1 MITQSTAREPVPLE
15 ADGPPF
21 YLPVG
26 NEVEVFEAAWRRGLP
41 LMLKGPTGCGKTR
54 LVEHM
59 ASRLGRPLF
68 TVSCH
73 EDMTASDLL
82 GRFLLSGGDTTWVDG
97 PLTQAARVGGIC
109 YLDEVVEARPDAV
122 VAIHS
127 LADHRRELNLERLG
141 GTTIQAA
148 PGFQLVVSYNPG
160 YQSVLKDMKPS
171 TRQRMVAVEL
181 GFPTADRE
189 REILERETDLRGR
202 PADELI
208 RLGQAVRRL
217 DHPGLRE
224 VASTRT
230 LVAAALLVTEG
241 LSFTDAAIAAIAGPL
256 SDDPELRD
264 GLIAMIHAFD
274 PANDASAEGTSGL
287 ADHQAARRT
296 TRTKKSNWIQERA

>member
-1 MITQSTAREPVPLE
+1 MTTQSAAREPAALE
-15 ADGPPF
+15 ADASPF

-26 NEVEVFEAAWRRGLP
+26 NEVELFEAAWRRGLP

-59 ASRLGRPLF
+59 AGRLGRPLY

-82 GRFLLSGGDTTWVDG
+82 GRFLLAGGDTAWVDG
-97 PLTQAARVGGIC
+97 PLTRAAREGGVC

-141 GTTIQAA
+141 GTTIKAA

-171 TRQRMVAVEL
+171 TRQRMVAIEL
-181 GFPTADRE
+181 GFPAPQRE
-189 REILERETDLRGR
+189 REILERETGLRGR
-202 PADELI
+202 PAEELI

-230 LVAAALLVTEG
+230 LIAAALLINEGVT
-241 LSFTDAAIAAIAGPL
+241 FTHAATAAIVGVL

-264 GLIAMIHAFD
+264 GLISMIGAFD
-274 PANDASAEGTSGL
+274 PANEHYAVEQPTG
-287 ADHQAARRT
+287 AR
-296 TRTKKSNWIQERA
+296 N